1 MAAGSLRS
9 LDRRLGAA
17 LLIINQKIEQFI
29 AEVGVSIAEIIVPAT
44 PVLTGYARGNWQGSL
59 RSPATQPI
67 SFLDPTGSAAVS
79 RIRLVATS
87 YSLGDTLYI
96 VNNAPYIGELNR
108 GSSRQAPAGFVE
120 ASVREGLNRA
130 KSLTSLGAG

>member
-1 MAAGSLRS
+1 MAGTLRS

-17 LLIINQKIEQFI
+17 LIIINKKVEQFI
-29 AEVGVSIAEIIVPAT
+29 GEVGVSIGEILVPAT
-44 PVLTGYARGNWQGSL
+44 PVLTGYARGNWQSSL
-59 RSPATQPI
+59 RAPATQPI

-79 RIRLVATS
+79 RIRLTASS

-96 VNNAPYIGELNR
+96 VNNAPYIGKLNR
-108 GSSRQAPAGFVE
+108 GSSQQAPAGFVE

-130 KSLTSLGAG
+130 KSFSSLGA